1 MQFNAICFDL
11 DGTLVDSLADLANC
25 TNKILIQHGFPE
37 HPEAA
42 YRYFVGDGSKMLMTR
57 ALPEEVRNESFI
69 EECRQDFEA
78 IYRECWDEKTVPY
91 EHIPELLN
99 ALERLKIKLTVL
111 SNKPHEFTLL
121 AVNKLLP
128 SWYFDIILGQREG
141 VPCKPDP
148 TGMLEICQK
157 LKIPSGSFIYLGD
170 TATDMKTSVAAGC
183 FSVGVLWGFRSE
195 EELRDN
201 GANAIV
207 NDPLDVLDLLV

>member
-1 MQFNAICFDL
+1 MQFKAICFDL
-11 DGTLVDSLADLANC
+11 DGTLLDSLADLANC
-25 TNKILIQHGFPE
+25 TNKILLKRGFPE

-42 YRYFVGDGSKMLMTR
+42 YRYFVGEGAKMLMTR
-57 ALPEEVRNESFI
+57 VLPEEVRNESLI

-78 IYRECWDEKTVPY
+78 TYRECWDEQTVPY

-99 ALERLKIKLTVL
+99 ALQRRKLKLTVL

-128 SWYFDIILGQREG
+128 SWYFDMILGQREG
-141 VPCKPDP
+141 VSRKPDP
-148 TGMLEICQK
+148 TGMLEICEK
-157 LKIPSGSFIYLGD
+157 LKIPPGSFIYLGD
-170 TATDMKTSVAAGC
+170 TATDMKTSVTAGC

-207 NDPLDVLDLLV
+207 KDPLDVLDLLV

>member
-1 MQFNAICFDL
+1 MQFKAICFDL
-11 DGTLVDSLADLANC
+11 DGTLLDSLADLASC
-25 TNKILIQHGFPE
+25 TNKILLNRGLPE

-42 YRYFVGDGSKMLMTR
+42 YRYFVGEGAKRLMTR
-57 ALPEEVRNESFI
+57 VLPEEVRNESHI

-78 IYRECWDEKTVPY
+78 TYREYWDEQTAPY
-91 EHIPELLN
+91 EKIPELLN
-99 ALERLKIKLTVL
+99 VLQRRKLKLTVL

-128 SWYFDIILGQREG
+128 SWYFDMILGQREG
-141 VPCKPDP
+141 VSRKPDP
-148 TGMLEICQK
+148 TGMLEICEK
-157 LKIPSGSFIYLGD
+157 LKIPPSSFIYLGD
-170 TATDMKTSVAAGC
+170 TATDMKTSVTAGC

-207 NDPLDVLDLLV
+207 KDPLDVLDLLV